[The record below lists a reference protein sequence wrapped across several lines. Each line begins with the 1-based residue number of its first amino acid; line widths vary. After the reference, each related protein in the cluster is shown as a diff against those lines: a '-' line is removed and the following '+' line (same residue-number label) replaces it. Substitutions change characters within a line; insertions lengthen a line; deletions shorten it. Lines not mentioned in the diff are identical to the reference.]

1 MSHQRKTKF
10 LQREEQILYTAEQL
24 LLDSG
29 EYNLTLDALANHLDL
44 AKGTL
49 YKHFSSKDELLMRV
63 LISYEKRLLAINRID
78 DSAGAGVAR
87 MVLWQL
93 YYPQRATMFALLE
106 EKLAGTASG
115 LGKSFNQLYQIRRE
129 RMNVIQDTVE
139 RYLREQ
145 NSSLDIRD
153 YLVMIWSAGFGG
165 AGLLN
170 SSFYQRYLGDRGS
183 LKYALVLQI
192 LDLPKLY
199 VVAPALPAPPDE
211 PSPPKEPISF
221 EPKLLKPLTPPK
233 V

>member
-1 MSHQRKTKF
+1 
-10 LQREEQILYTAEQL
+10 
-24 LLDSG
+24 
-29 EYNLTLDALANHLDL
+29 
-44 AKGTL
+44 
-49 YKHFSSKDELLMRV
+49 
-63 LISYEKRLLAINRID
+63 
-78 DSAGAGVAR
+78 
-87 MVLWQL
+87 
-93 YYPQRATMFALLE
+93 MFALLE

-211 PSPPKEPISF
+211 PPPPKEPISF